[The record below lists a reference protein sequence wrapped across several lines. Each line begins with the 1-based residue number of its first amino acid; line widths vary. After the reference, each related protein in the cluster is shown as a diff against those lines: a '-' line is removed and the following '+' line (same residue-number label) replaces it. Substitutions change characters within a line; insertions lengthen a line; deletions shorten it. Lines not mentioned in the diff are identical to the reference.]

1 MSKFVLVAKIGR
13 SVGLRGYLKLH
24 NLSDFPS
31 QFQKNLTFFTKN
43 KRELVIKD
51 YDKNRQSVL
60 FYTYES
66 LEKAKELVNLEL
78 YQSIEK
84 TRELC
89 KLKKDEFFYFDII
102 GCEVRD
108 EQIILGQ
115 VQDILESGGG
125 YLFEI
130 KSDERLTAQGFSKIF
145 FIPYIDKYILQI
157 DIEKKQILCS
167 NETFYILEN
176 S

>member
-31 QFQKNLTFFTKN
+31 QFQKNLTFFTKD

-66 LEKAKELVNLEL
+66 LEKTKNLVNLEL

-89 KLKKDEFFYFDII
+89 KLKKNEFFYFDII

-130 KSDERLTAQGFSKIF
+130 KSDEKLTVQGFSKIF

-167 NETFYILEN
+167 NEAFYILEN